1 MKSFCVHWQK
11 QCFLYKYKIC
21 PLTSSTNVILSRY
34 QYTLNRKHTVFPSS
48 FFHELIEVHSL
59 SLRLSLSRVWFFM
72 TLWTVARQ
80 ALPFRGLFRQEYWSG
95 VPFPP
100 PGDLRD
106 PGFKPVSSASPVC
119 RWVLYCW
126 ATGEAPSTGNGT
138 DIMWSQICSSLLHTC
153 LLSEDFK
160 LWKQGRW
167 I

>member
-100 PGDLRD
+100 QGDLPN
-106 PGFKPVSSASPVC
+106 PGIEHVSPALQVVSLPLSQQGNPRNAWSKIIHSCSTDHVFGLALDGNSA
-119 RWVLYCW
+119 
-126 ATGEAPSTGNGT
+126 
-138 DIMWSQICSSLLHTC
+138 
-153 LLSEDFK
+153 
-160 LWKQGRW
+160 
-167 I
+167 